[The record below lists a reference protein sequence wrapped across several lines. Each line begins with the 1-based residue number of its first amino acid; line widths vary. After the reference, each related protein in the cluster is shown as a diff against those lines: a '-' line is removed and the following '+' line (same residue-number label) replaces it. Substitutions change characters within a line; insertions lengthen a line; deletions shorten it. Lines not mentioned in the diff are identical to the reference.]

1 MLWVSFLFDFWRY
14 YATYTSMLFQAQG
27 LLTVPSGQHN
37 VTLLIDA
44 SSEEVTKTI
53 CAKYGIVIFTL
64 TKFDATP
71 AAFGTV
77 YMRFMYEE
85 EQITVYT
92 QYDKA
97 KDAFLFYHEAGF
109 PIDYVNNSAHP
120 LSDEDVK
127 RVVQKLYADIAAAEV
142 TAAGKKKWPNYF
154 EKLTSIVLQKWHAE
168 LDGLKLMGSKAVEES
183 DAIIQK
189 IQWSQASLCITI
201 RRLQDELKKNKLG
214 SNEAKIRENI
224 GELYEFMEKAEL
236 IYLQSQKEHEINI
249 SQWSVVTY
257 LDIIAERE
265 RYKKSRNV
273 QKTKAIK
280 TGSDMYYT
288 IFGSLGLYQRF
299 LWKDFQNKT
308 QDIVII
314 VDTAYTIIVMGIAM
328 ALMRLALLQLINV
341 VLFDSSFFTTR
352 FIDMGLMGLCAAV
365 LMKFKK
371 PQLVRL
377 ILVWIGCI
385 LLFFIARWLIYST
398 FAL

>member
-1 MLWVSFLFDFWRY
+1 
-14 YATYTSMLFQAQG
+14 MLFQAQW
-27 LLTVPSGQHN
+27 LVTIPSGQHN
-37 VTLLIDA
+37 ISLLIDA
-44 SSEEVTKTI
+44 SSEEITKTI
-53 CAKYGIVIFTL
+53 CAKYGIVVFSL
-64 TKFDATP
+64 VAFAATP
-71 AAFGTV
+71 SAFGTV
-77 YMRFMYEE
+77 YISFPYDGEKVT
-85 EQITVYT
+85 IYT
-92 QYDKA
+92 QFDKA
-97 KDAFLFYHEAGF
+97 KDAFLFYHEIGL
-109 PIDYVNNSAHP
+109 PIDYINNSAHP
-120 LSDEDVK
+120 LPESDVK
-127 RVVQKLYADIAAAEV
+127 RVVTKLYADIAAATV
-142 TAAGKKKWPNYF
+142 IAKWKAKWPNYF
-154 EKLTSIVLQKWHAE
+154 ERLTSLVLKKGNAE
-168 LDGLKLMGSKAVEES
+168 IDGLKLMGSKAVEES
-183 DAIIQK
+183 DLLMERIK
-189 IQWSQASLCITI
+189 WSQATLCKKIKD
-201 RRLQDELKKNKLG
+201 LQDELKKNKLG
-214 SNEAKIRENI
+214 TNESIIRENI
-224 GELYEFMEKAEL
+224 GMLYEYMEKWEM
-236 IYLQSQKEHEINI
+236 IYLQEQEEKEINVAT
-249 SQWSVVTY
+249 WSVVTY
-257 LDIIAERE
+257 LDIIVERE
-265 RYKKSRNV
+265 KYKKSRNV
-273 QKTKAIK
+273 QKTKSIK